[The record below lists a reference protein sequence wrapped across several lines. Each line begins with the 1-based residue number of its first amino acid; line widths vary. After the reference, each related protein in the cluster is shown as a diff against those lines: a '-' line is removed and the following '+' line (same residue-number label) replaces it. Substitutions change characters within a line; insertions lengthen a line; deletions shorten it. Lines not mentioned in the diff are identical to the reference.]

1 MRELRARRSY
11 KRWTRRSSWLLFTDY
26 QASPEHNSAT
36 GAVGES
42 RIVRYQDQGRA
53 FALVEGK
60 QQLEHMPAILAVQ
73 VTGGLIGQQNRRTDH
88 EGARQSNALLLAARK
103 LDRIVIAAVWQTH
116 AFEQLAG
123 SLAALGAIAAGQ

>member
-26 QASPEHNSAT
+26 QAIPQHNSAA
-36 GAVGES
+36 GAIGES

-60 QQLEHMPAILAVQ
+60 QQLEHVPAILAVEIS
-73 VTGGLIGQQNRRTDH
+73 GGFVSQQDGRTDH
-88 EGARQSNALLLAARK
+88 EGARQGNALLLAARK
-103 LDRIVIAAVWQTH
+103 LDRIVIA
-116 AFEQLAG
+116 
-123 SLAALGAIAAGQ
+123 